1 MDGFESALPYGVE
14 CGPEA
19 RLSLNIPIV
28 FPVENIT

>member
-1 MDGFESALPYGVE
+1 MDGFKSALPYSVE

-19 RLSLNIPIV
+19 RLSVNILIV